1 MDEKINML
9 YHSFPSKMKTQEM
22 KKIFFKPLLDPKASE
37 FVARKVAKQNGDIR
51 VAFDMIKTAFATF
64 SEKIKENDLPTSDS

>member
-1 MDEKINML
+1 MGIMDEKINML

-37 FVARKVAKQNGDIR
+37 FVARKVAK
-51 VAFDMIKTAFATF
+51 
-64 SEKIKENDLPTSDS
+64 